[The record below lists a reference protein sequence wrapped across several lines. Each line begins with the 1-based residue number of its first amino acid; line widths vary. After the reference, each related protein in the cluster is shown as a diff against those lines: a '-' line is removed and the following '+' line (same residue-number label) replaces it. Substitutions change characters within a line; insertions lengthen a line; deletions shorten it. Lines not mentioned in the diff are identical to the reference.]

1 MRSTTH
7 AMRMALAAV
16 AALAVPGL
24 AVAANTASKDKI
36 PITTTSE
43 DARQL
48 YVKGRDLAEKL
59 RATDAR
65 VLFMQAAEQDKTFAL
80 AHLGLANTAGT
91 AKEFFDSLGQAV
103 ALSAKVSE
111 GERLLI
117 SGVDAGAKGDVTRQ
131 RESLTKLVAAF
142 PKDERAHNLLGGYY
156 FGRQEYAAAVAE
168 YEKAIAITPSF
179 SQPYNQMGY
188 AYRFLYKYPEAEKA
202 FKKYIE
208 LIPGD
213 PNPYDSYAELLMK
226 MGRFEDSIQNYEKA
240 LAIDKNFVA
249 SWVGIGNNRMF
260 MGQGD
265 KAREAFARLTA
276 IARNDGE
283 KRQALFWSAMSYV
296 HEGATDKAI
305 AEIEK
310 EAAIAKASGDKAS
323 LSADWNQIG
332 DILLEAGRADEAL
345 ARYKD
350 QVATMDTADVPAEVK
365 EATRR
370 QHLFDVARV
379 TLAKKDVAGAKAK
392 AQEYAAAVQA
402 KRIPFEMWQ
411 QHELAGR
418 IALEDKGYATAA
430 AELEQANQQDPRVM
444 FLLATALQGK
454 GDTQKAQV
462 VANRAA
468 DFNALSP
475 TYGFVR
481 GKAKTLMASK
491 S

>member
-1 MRSTTH
+1 MKTMTNARRIALGASL
-7 AMRMALAAV
+7 ALAAS
-16 AALAVPGL
+16 GL
-24 AVAANTASKDKI
+24 AYAADDKI
-36 PITTTSE
+36 PITTSSE
-43 DARQL
+43 EARQL

-65 VLFMQAAEQDKTFAL
+65 ALYLQALAKDKTFAL

-91 AKEFFDSLGQAV
+91 AKEFFDALGQAV

-111 GERLLI
+111 AERLLI
-117 SGVDAGAKGDVTRQ
+117 GGTDAGAKGDVDRQ
-131 RESLTKLVAAF
+131 RESFTKLVAAY
-142 PKDERAHNLLGGYY
+142 PSDERAHNALGGYH

-168 YEKAIAITPSF
+168 YEKATAINPSF

-188 AYRFLYKYPEAEKA
+188 AYRFLYKYPDAERA

-226 MGRFEDSIQNYEKA
+226 MGRFDESIKNYEKA

-260 MGQGD
+260 MGQGEQ
-265 KAREAFARLTA
+265 ARQAFAKLTA

-283 KRQALFWSAMSYV
+283 KRLALFWNAMSYL
-296 HEGATDKAI
+296 HEGATDKAV

-310 EAAIAKASGDKAS
+310 AAAIAKAAGDKAT
-323 LSADWNQIG
+323 LSGDWNQIG
-332 DILLEAGRADEAL
+332 DILLEAGRADAAL

-350 QVATMDTADVPAEVK
+350 QVATMDAADVPAEVK

-370 QHLFDVARV
+370 QHLFDEARV
-379 TLAKKDVAGAKAK
+379 ALAKKDVAGAKAK
-392 AQEYAAAVQA
+392 SEAYAAAVAA

-418 IALEDKGYATAA
+418 VALEAKDYASAA
-430 AELEQANQQDPRVM
+430 AELEQANQQDPRALY
-444 FLLATALQGK
+444 LLAVALKGK
-454 GDTQKAQV
+454 GDATKAQA
-462 VANRAA
+462 VASKAA
-468 DFNALSP
+468 DYNALSA

-481 GKAKTLMASK
+481 GKAKALLTTK
-491 S
+491 G